1 MDNENLRTVYEQ
13 FWNHARH
20 VATER
25 MQFTRIYAIIA
36 AAALG
41 FLSVSKFNIL
51 HIWLASF
58 LLILSLIGLFAC
70 HSLTIHFITYSRL
83 TEIILV
89 NEWKLPYRQFFPTSG
104 SRLISKVGSLN
115 VAFYSVYILGSML
128 FSALLSYYF
137 WQSTLYCVLAGI
149 VMFTVLFTFMK
160 FYLRRVEK
168 QIEREIKKKIS
179 EHIA

>member
-25 MQFTRIYAIIA
+25 MQFTRIYAIIVA
-36 AAALG
+36 ATLG

-128 FSALLSYYF
+128 SSALLSYYF